1 MVSRFGVPDRT
12 AFFAGVLEVRV
23 VVVGLEVVLD
33 VEVDED
39 IDEDVLGISDA
50 DADVDGAGVGLAC
63 PSEESPQ
70 PASPATPTRAST
82 DDNRRVEI
90 IMPSDRLGP
99 DHVVVD
105 VVLVDDLGL

>member
-39 IDEDVLGISDA
+39 IDEDVLGIS
-50 DADVDGAGVGLAC
+50 GAEVEGVGVGLAC